1 MIPEIKTTKL
11 HDRLIS
17 SDYLENIHH
26 VVNWKICA
34 KWKLVYKEFWNL
46 DQLLIL
52 SVGYNN

>member
-1 MIPEIKTTKL
+1 MI
-11 HDRLIS
+11 D

-34 KWKLVYKEFWNL
+34 KWKLLYKEFRNL
-46 DQLLIL
+46 EQLLIL